1 MKRNLMF
8 LLTCLWVSIGVA
20 TAQTQSITGTVV
32 SEEDGEPIVGA
43 SVLIK
48 GTNQGGITDIYG
60 HFILGNVPATAKTL
74 QVSYIGMK
82 TKEVSIAPNLKIV
95 LSPDTEMLDEVL
107 VTAVGVKRSEKSLGY
122 AATSVKSKDIMAT
135 GDRSALNA
143 LQGKVAGVEVTS
155 ASGAPGSST
164 RVILR
169 GFTSLSGSNQPLYVI
184 DGVPMDNSTINNVS
198 LNGGLDFGNRANDLN
213 PNDIESM
220 TILKGG
226 SGTALYGSRAAN
238 GVILITT
245 KNGAQSKG
253 KAKVEVTSTTTFE
266 NPLKL
271 PKMQNEFGQGWYNR
285 STAENGDLAENG
297 SWGPKFDG
305 VTRPWG
311 FVVDGQQQIKPYS
324 ALPTNVKDFFDTG
337 VTSNNGISI
346 SNGDDTKSYYVS
358 YANVFSDGIMPTD
371 ADSYERH
378 TASVRGSTK
387 FLDIFNVSASIN
399 YVRKDT
405 KYTATGQEQSVLDG
419 VWQNPRDIS
428 IVDAKDY
435 KNKFNNQDNY
445 YTLYAQN
452 PYFVLNEHGTKF
464 SEDRV
469 YGNIGLDVQV
479 LPWLVATGRIG
490 ADISNSHLKNW
501 RAIFESDRADYNN
514 EPGRVAVSSF
524 SAAELNTDFTLKANK
539 TWGDFTVDGLLGHNF
554 NQRTYSEERTSV
566 IGLDIPYFY
575 NLSNSSSTPSVYE
588 YNSQRRLVGVYGN
601 VNVGWKSIVYVG
613 VSARNDW
620 SSTLPQA
627 TRSFFYPS
635 FSSSFI
641 FTELMPKNPYLTFGK
656 LRFGIAQTGND
667 ANPYL
672 LDTVMEQS
680 GDTDGYVSLTYPLAG
695 NINGFTVSNRIGNQ
709 KLKPELSTDI
719 ELGLDLRFFDSRLN
733 FDLAYYN
740 KKVTNLIW
748 AANIS
753 STSGYTTQ
761 TMNLGKITNKGVE
774 LAVNAIPIRT
784 KDLTLEVFLNYSRN
798 ANKLVKLT
806 EGLDQISLGGT
817 SSIGFMARPGQP
829 LGLFEVTV
837 PAMTE
842 SGQVIVDEQGLP
854 VFSDQKASAGSSQ
867 NRYRL
872 GGGMSLTY
880 KNWNVRATFDYRN
893 GGKMYTRT
901 AEMMYFTGNAPQT
914 TYNDRQPWIIPNS
927 VQKVGE
933 DINGDPIYAENTTPV
948 SGYDHNLNSFYDQT
962 YNAGIGGAYVLV
974 SKTYFKLRELTVT
987 YNVPQKWLAK
997 TKVINSASL
1006 AFVGRNLFIWTPN
1019 SNMST
1024 DPESTTFGN
1033 DLEANYGEYGATP
1046 TTRSLGFSINIG
1058 F

>member
-1 MKRNLMF
+1 MKRKLMF
-8 LLTCLWVSIGVA
+8 LLACLFVGIGLA
-20 TAQTQSITGTVV
+20 TAQTQSVSGIVT

-43 SVLIK
+43 SVLVK
-48 GTNQGGITDIYG
+48 GTNQGGITDING
-60 HFILGNVPATAKTL
+60 RFNLSNVPSTAKTL

-82 TKEVSIAPNLKIV
+82 TKDVNIGPNLSIV
-95 LSPDTEMLDEVL
+95 LSPDTEVLDEVL

-143 LQGKVAGVEVTS
+143 LQGKVAGVEITS

-184 DGVPMDNSTINNVS
+184 DGVPMDNSVINNVS
-198 LNGGLDFGNRANDLN
+198 LNGGMDFGNRANDLN

-253 KAKVEVTSTTTFE
+253 KAKVEVTSTTTFD

-285 STAENGDLAENG
+285 STAEGADLAENG

-324 ALPTNVKDFFDTG
+324 ALPTNIKDFFDTG
-337 VTSNNGISI
+337 VTLNNAISI
-346 SNGDDTKSYYVS
+346 SNGDDNKSFYIS

-378 TASVRGSTK
+378 TVSARGSSK
-387 FLDIFNVSASIN
+387 FLDIFTVSASMN
-399 YVRKDT
+399 YVRKDS
-405 KYTATGQEQSVLDG
+405 KYTATGQDQSALDG
-419 VWQNPRDIS
+419 LWQNPRDIS
-428 IVDAKDY
+428 IVDGKDY
-435 KNKFNNQDNY
+435 MGKFNNPDNY

-452 PYFVLNEHGTKF
+452 PYFILNEHGTKF

-469 YGNIGLDVQV
+469 YGNIGLDVQI
-479 LPWLVATGRIG
+479 LPWLVASGRVG
-490 ADISNSHLKNW
+490 ADVSNSNLKNW
-501 RAIFESDRADYNN
+501 RAIYESARADYNN
-514 EPGRVAVSSF
+514 EPGRVSLSSY
-524 SAAELNTDFTLKANK
+524 SAAELNTDFTLKANY
-539 TWGDFTVDGLLGHNF
+539 TWGDFTVDGLVGHNY
-554 NQRTYSEERTSV
+554 NQRTYGQESAGV

-575 NLSNSSSTPSVYE
+575 NLSNSSATPSVYE
-588 YNSQRRLVGVYGN
+588 YTSKRRLVGVYGN
-601 VNVGWKSIVYVG
+601 VNVGWKNMLYLG

-620 SSTLPQA
+620 SSTLPKA

-635 FSSSFI
+635 FSTSFI
-641 FTELMPKNPYLTFGK
+641 FTELLPKSNILSFGK

-672 LDTVMEQS
+672 LDTVMLKAEN
-680 GDTDGYVSLTYPLAG
+680 TDGYVSLTYPLAG
-695 NINGFTVSNRIGNQ
+695 NINAFTVSNRIGNQ
-709 KLKPELSTDI
+709 NLKPELSTDV
-719 ELGLDLRFFDSRLN
+719 EVGLDLRFFDSRLN

-740 KKVTNLIW
+740 KTVTNLIW

-753 STSGYTTQ
+753 AGSGYTTQ
-761 TMNLGKITNKGVE
+761 TMNLGKITNKGIE

-837 PAMTE
+837 PATTD
-842 SGQVIVDEQGLP
+842 SGQIIVDEDGLP
-854 VFSDQKASAGSSQ
+854 KMADSKVSAGSSQ
-867 NRYRL
+867 NKYRL
-872 GGGMSLTY
+872 GGGLALTY
-880 KNWNVRATFDYRN
+880 KNWNLRATFDYRN
-893 GGKMYTRT
+893 GGKMYSRT
-901 AEMMYFTGNAPQT
+901 AEMMYFTGNAEQT

-927 VQKVGE
+927 VQEMKDAEGNAYYV
-933 DINGDPIYAENTTPV
+933 ENTTPV
-948 SGYDHNLNSFYDQT
+948 SGYDHNLNSFYNQT
-962 YNAGIGGAYVLV
+962 YNAGIGGAYALV
-974 SKTYFKLRELTVT
+974 SKTFFKLRELTVT
-987 YNVPQKWLAK
+987 YTVPKKWLNK
-997 TKVINSASL
+997 TKVINSASV

-1019 SNMST
+1019 SNMFT

-1046 TTRSLGFSINIG
+1046 TTRSLGFSVNIG